1 MSTTRPDEIYGLLA
15 EFAGE
20 EELVAAAHAVRE
32 AGYRRADAYMP
43 YPSEEVI
50 HAMGF
55 KRSKVP
61 LIVLIG
67 GILGAL
73 TGYGLQY
80 WVSAVSYPINV
91 GGRPYNSWVAFIVVT
106 FELTILF
113 ASIFGVVGMLALN
126 RLPEPYHPV
135 FNVPAFQSASRD
147 GFFLAIEATD
157 EKFDREG
164 TARFLEGLRPV
175 AVTEVE
181 P

>member
-1 MSTTRPDEIYGLLA
+1 MNESRQDQIYGLLA
-15 EFAGE
+15 EFPGE
-20 EELVAAAHAVRE
+20 EELVAAAHAVRK

-50 HAMGF
+50 HAMDF

-80 WVSAVSYPINV
+80 WVSAISYPIVV
-91 GGRPYNSWVAFIVVT
+91 GGRPYNSWVAFIPVT

-126 RLPEPYHPV
+126 KLPQPYHPV
-135 FNVPAFQSASRD
+135 FNVPAFQAASRD

-164 TARFLEGLRPV
+164 TARFLESLKPV
-175 AVTEVE
+175 AVSEVE

>member
-1 MSTTRPDEIYGLLA
+1 
-15 EFAGE
+15 
-20 EELVAAAHAVRE
+20 
-32 AGYRRADAYMP
+32 
-43 YPSEEVI
+43 
-50 HAMGF
+50 
-55 KRSKVP
+55 
-61 LIVLIG
+61 VLIG

-80 WVSAVSYPINV
+80 WVSAISYPINV

-126 RLPEPYHPV
+126 KLPEPYHPV

-147 GFFLAIEATD
+147 GFFLAIEARD
-157 EKFDREG
+157 AKFDREG

-181 P
+181 L